1 MSTEKETKKEETKK
15 RKPRRK
21 PSREEYKSK
30 FDKQFAEYCWIP
42 QSEKGV
48 QEQIV
53 QCKPPYPPYW
63 FVSNMGYLFTSYFKK
78 LRIVKPLHRKT
89 GEKNKEGKRTGQDW
103 YYWNSYGDQKQ
114 KKVTMHKLIAEHFCE
129 NPYTD
134 EEVELHHIQKKSSFT
149 PDQAD
154 LCNRATNLQYLPKD
168 VHKRA
173 TAYARM
179 SEEEIDKKMWDK
191 VIRSGAPINVLPND
205 VLEDFILAGIK
216 NTLRNGNRI
225 DIVLPNSE
233 TGEVEVKSIF
243 DENEVEKI

>member
-1 MSTEKETKKEETKK
+1 MSTEKETKTEETKK
-15 RKPRRK
+15 RKPRRI
-21 PSREEYKSK
+21 PTREEYKAK
-30 FDKQFAEYCWIP
+30 FDKQFENYCWIP
-42 QSEKGV
+42 QSDKGV

-78 LRIVKPLHRKT
+78 LRIVRPHHRKT
-89 GEKNKEGKRTGQDW
+89 GIKNSSGERTGQDW
-103 YYWNSYGDQKQ
+103 YYWISWGGKR
-114 KKVTMHKLIAEHFCE
+114 KVTMHKLIADHFLE
-129 NPYTD
+129 NEYPD
-134 EEVELHHIQKKSSFT
+134 EEVELHHIKKKLSFT
-149 PDQAD
+149 PEQPE

-179 SEEEIDKKMWDK
+179 TEEEIDKKMWEK

-225 DIVLPNSE
+225 DIVLPNPA

-243 DENEVEKI
+243 NENEVEKI